1 MTGNHSDCC
10 GWTALYG
17 YASQTSDG
25 GIPEEKIICCDE
37 EPDTEKYV
45 DLNKAEHVYILHDIY
60 TTQYARAIQK
70 NLGEHLKKE
79 GR

>member
-1 MTGNHSDCC
+1 MDMHLRLLM
-10 GWTALYG
+10 A
-17 YASQTSDG
+17 

-60 TTQYARAIQK
+60 TTQYAKTIQK